1 MAAARTATPAIVPP
15 TIAPVRS
22 KDDEVVA
29 GASVGPDVTELVAD
43 RVVDVAADVD
53 EEEEELE
60 DDEELVEVELEE
72 LEEELLLDE
81 DEKLLVPVLGLIVVG
96 SESVVGVAVKATALV
111 IIITSVPLNIDWT
124 VVARLEDVPQPN

>member
-29 GASVGPDVTELVAD
+29 GASVGADVPELVAD

-60 DDEELVEVELEE
+60 DDEELVELEE

>member
-29 GASVGPDVTELVAD
+29 GASVGADVPELVAD

-60 DDEELVEVELEE
+60 DDEELVELEE
-72 LEEELLLDE
+72 LEEELLLEE
-81 DEKLLVPVLGLIVVG
+81 DE
-96 SESVVGVAVKATALV
+96 
-111 IIITSVPLNIDWT
+111 
-124 VVARLEDVPQPN
+124 